1 MRRSRKAN
9 PLLNLRNSMPAT
21 DLKPEQFRGYPPEA
35 RKLVTN
41 DLAALQRLPLSF
53 LPSLLREV
61 MDYDFKFPAERKGI
75 EKELANLSSLSA
87 EQTKDW
93 FEAFAQIRLSPQ
105 LEQFDWINAPA
116 QFVEQLSAYLWTTH
130 QLDAFRVAALAY
142 AERLRAAV
150 PPEPPAMPR
159 LGITVIGQSVITT
172 EEPLFRKLRP
182 HGVYY
187 SRVQPENGLKQ
198 LLEAVR
204 ARAEAHPAVYGHWY
218 IDGGQ
223 EAAHDPS
230 LTCVS
235 YHALGPARAALSSK
249 IRVEIERPGMGPET
263 LRTLLAQMRPAD
275 LGLNEGAV
283 QGTNGNAVESGNAVL
298 DRFQVKLLTEGSG
311 TQIFSTTF
319 AQWAAREA
327 LRRAQPLTLLVRFA
341 PRQRQK
347 PMNEMLSAGTDKRV
361 ELDSMGS
368 LVDADMGAYYNWLN
382 QQRLPGAEQ
391 SSFLVWFENHSEAV
405 AIGPSMPRGT
415 ASTSPTD
422 LQNLIS
428 WMA

>member
-1 MRRSRKAN
+1 MS
-9 PLLNLRNSMPAT
+9 PI
-21 DLKPEQFRGYPPEA
+21 DLKPEQFNGYPPEA

-41 DLAALQRLPLSF
+41 DLVALQRLPLSF

-61 MDYDFKFPAERKGI
+61 IDYDFKFPAERKAI
-75 EKELANLSSLSA
+75 ERELANLSSLSA
-87 EQTKDW
+87 EQAKDW
-93 FEAFAQIRLSPQ
+93 FQGFALIRLSPQ
-105 LEQFDWINAPA
+105 LEQFDWINSPA
-116 QFVEQLSAYLWTTH
+116 QFVEQLSAFLWTTH
-130 QLDAFRVAALAY
+130 QLDAFRVAALVY
-142 AERLRAAV
+142 AERLQEAV
-150 PPEPPAMPR
+150 PPEPPAIRR
-159 LGITVIGQSVITT
+159 LGITVIGQGVTAA

-187 SRVQPENGLKQ
+187 SRVQPENGFKQ
-198 LLEAVR
+198 ILEAVA
-204 ARAEAHPAVYGHWY
+204 ARAKAHPVAHSHWY

-223 EAAHDPS
+223 EAAHDPA

-235 YHALGPARAALSSK
+235 YHALGPARAALSNK

-275 LGLNEGAV
+275 IGLDRGTI
-283 QGTNGNAVESGNAVL
+283 QGTNGNAVQSGSAVL

-347 PMNEMLSAGTDKRV
+347 PMNEMLSAGSDSSV
-361 ELDSMGS
+361 ELDPLGS
-368 LVDADMGAYYNWLN
+368 LVDADIGAYYNWLN
-382 QQRLPGAEQ
+382 QQRLTGAEQ
-391 SSFLVWFENHSEAV
+391 SSFLVWFENHGVAA

-415 ASTSPTD
+415 ESTTAVD
-422 LQNLIS
+422 LQKLLS
-428 WMA
+428 WMT